1 MRARL
6 LRTSTFRLSLLY
18 VVLFGASVLL
28 LLAFIYWTTVRVIDR
43 QTSDTIEAEVRGL
56 AEQYRA
62 RGIRQLV
69 AVIEERS
76 GPYGDPDS
84 VYLLADPSLRRL
96 AGNLS
101 AWPRE
106 AAGTEGGWVEVSATR
121 ASGEETH
128 GTIRARAFVLPG
140 GFRLL
145 VGRDPRGRA
154 DFEDLILESLGGA
167 LGITLVLGLL
177 GGLVMSRRMLRR
189 VDAVRETG
197 QRIVRGDLSRR
208 MPVTGVGDEFDRLSI
223 TVNEMLDEIETLMTG
238 LRTVTDSVAHD
249 LRSPLTRL
257 RSRLELALREGPANE
272 QGHRAALERAIAET
286 DGILRTFAT
295 LMEIARAESGK
306 AGIALSPVNLRAI
319 VADMVEL
326 YAPLAEAKG
335 LTIEAALEETGSV
348 AGHGQF
354 LSQLVANL
362 LDNALAYTPEGR
374 IRLSLTREHSGAV
387 RLTVEDSGPGI
398 PPEER
403 GARAAALRPPGCKP
417 HRRGQRPGAQPRRG
431 SCDLAPGGAGAG
443 RKPVGRPSRQCNVSA
458 LSSLSGATGRAKPDR
473 SQVLTRPGRGVGGL
487 PLAACSRPS
496 RSSPTARPSERG
508 SHPPP
513 AKAGTRHRRGTRASS
528 GRPREGSRRSP

>member
-1 MRARL
+1 MPATRL
-6 LRTSTFRLSLLY
+6 FRTSTFRLSLLY

-28 LLAFIYWTTVRVIDR
+28 LLAFIYWTTVRVIDS

-84 VYLLADPSLRRL
+84 VYLLADAGFRKL

-106 AAGTEGGWVEVSATR
+106 AAEAGDGWVEIVAKR
-121 ASGEETH
+121 ASGEEAH
-128 GTIRARAFVLPG
+128 GSISARTFVLPG

-197 QRIVRGDLSRR
+197 ERIVRGDLSRR
-208 MPVTGVGDEFDRLSI
+208 MPVTGVGDEFDRLSA

-257 RSRLELALREGPANE
+257 KSRLELALSEGPE
-272 QGHRAALERAIAET
+272 GEDGHRAALERAIAET
-286 DGILRTFAT
+286 DAILRTFAT

-306 AGIALSPVNLRAI
+306 AGIALAPVDLRA
-319 VADMVEL
+319 VVSDMVEL
-326 YAPLAEAKG
+326 YAPLAEEKG
-335 LTIEAALEETGSV
+335 LAIGAALDETGEVS
-348 AGHGQF
+348 GHGQF

-362 LDNALAYTPEGR
+362 LDNALACTPEGR
-374 IRLSLTREHSGAV
+374 IGVSLARRTSGTV

-403 GARAAALRPPGCKP
+403 ERVLQRFVRLDTSRTGGGSGLGLSLVAGVATLHRA
-417 HRRGQRPGAQPRRG
+417 
-431 SCDLAPGGAGAG
+431 
-443 RKPVGRPSRQCNVSA
+443 
-458 LSSLSGATGRAKPDR
+458 SL
-473 SQVLTRPGRGVGGL
+473 VLDESPLGGL
-487 PLAACSRPS
+487 RV
-496 RSSPTARPSERG
+496 TVTF
-508 SHPPP
+508 PPP
-513 AKAGTRHRRGTRASS
+513 VA
-528 GRPREGSRRSP
+528 

>member
-1 MRARL
+1 MRTTRL

-28 LLAFIYWTTVRVIDR
+28 LLAFIYWTTVRVIDS

-84 VYLLADPSLRRL
+84 VYLLADPGFRRL

-106 AAGTEGGWVEVSATR
+106 AAGAEAGWVEIAATR
-121 ASGEETH
+121 ASGEEAH
-128 GTIRARAFVLPG
+128 GTIRARTFTLPG

-257 RSRLELALREGPANE
+257 KSRLELALREGPADE
-272 QGHRAALERAIAET
+272 DRHRVALERAIAET

-306 AGIALSPVNLRAI
+306 AGIALEPLDLRI
-319 VADMVEL
+319 VVADMVEL
-326 YAPLAEAKG
+326 YAPLAEEKG
-335 LTIEAALEETGSV
+335 LAIDAALEESGEVS
-348 AGHGQF
+348 GHGQF

-374 IRLSLTREHSGAV
+374 IRVSLAREDSGAV
-387 RLTVEDSGPGI
+387 RLVVEDSGPGI
-398 PPEER
+398 SPEER
-403 GARAAALRPPGCKP
+403 ERVLQRFVRLDTSRTGGGSGLGLSLVAGVATLHRAVLALDESP
-417 HRRGQRPGAQPRRG
+417 
-431 SCDLAPGGAGAG
+431 L
-443 RKPVGRPSRQCNVSA
+443 
-458 LSSLSGATGRAKPDR
+458 
-473 SQVLTRPGRGVGGL
+473 GGL
-487 PLAACSRPS
+487 RV
-496 RSSPTARPSERG
+496 TVTF
-508 SHPPP
+508 PPP
-513 AKAGTRHRRGTRASS
+513 AA
-528 GRPREGSRRSP
+528 

>member
-1 MRARL
+1 MPATRL
-6 LRTSTFRLSLLY
+6 FRTSTFRLSLLY
-18 VVLFGASVLL
+18 VALFGASVLV
-28 LLAFIYWTTVRVIDR
+28 LLAFIYWTTVRVIDG

-62 RGIRQLV
+62 RGMRQLV

-84 VYLLADPSLRRL
+84 VYLLADPGLRRL

-106 AAGTEGGWVEVSATR
+106 AAGAEDGWVEVSARR
-121 ASGEETH
+121 ADDEDAR
-128 GTIRARAFVLPG
+128 GTIRARTFVLPG

-154 DFEDLILESLGGA
+154 TFEGVILESLGGA

-177 GGLVMSRRMLRR
+177 GGLIMSRRMLRR

-257 RSRLELALREGPANE
+257 KSRLELALSEGPADEN
-272 QGHRAALERAIAET
+272 GRRAALERAIAET
-286 DGILRTFAT
+286 DAILRTFAT

-306 AGIALSPVNLRAI
+306 AGIALVPLDLGAI

-326 YAPLAEAKG
+326 YAPLAEQKG
-335 LTIEAALEETGSV
+335 LAIEATLDETRPV
-348 AGHGQF
+348 AGHAEF

-362 LDNALAYTPEGR
+362 LDNALSCTPEGR
-374 IRLSLTREHSGAV
+374 IGVSLAPDDGGGV
-387 RLTVEDSGPGI
+387 RFTVEDSGPGI

-403 GARAAALRPPGCKP
+403 ERVLQRFVRLDASRTGGGSGLGLSLVAGVATLHRA
-417 HRRGQRPGAQPRRG
+417 
-431 SCDLAPGGAGAG
+431 
-443 RKPVGRPSRQCNVSA
+443 
-458 LSSLSGATGRAKPDR
+458 SL
-473 SQVLTRPGRGVGGL
+473 VLDESPLGGL
-487 PLAACSRPS
+487 RV
-496 RSSPTARPSERG
+496 TVTF
-508 SHPPP
+508 P
-513 AKAGTRHRRGTRASS
+513 APDAHH
-528 GRPREGSRRSP
+528 

>member
-1 MRARL
+1 MRTARL
-6 LRTSTFRLSLLY
+6 VRTSTFRLSLLY

-84 VYLLADPSLRRL
+84 VYLLADPGFRRL

-106 AAGTEGGWVEVSATR
+106 AAGAEGEAGWVEVSARR
-121 ASGEETH
+121 ASGEEAH
-128 GTIRARAFVLPG
+128 GTLRAHTFVLPG

-197 QRIVRGDLSRR
+197 ERIVRGDLSRR

-257 RSRLELALREGPANE
+257 KSRLELALREGPDDE
-272 QGHRAALERAIAET
+272 HGHRAALERAVAET

-306 AGIALSPVNLRAI
+306 AGIALEPVDLRAI
-319 VADMVEL
+319 VSDMIEL
-326 YAPLAEAKG
+326 YAPLAEEKG
-335 LTIEAALEETGSV
+335 LAIEAALEETGEVS
-348 AGHGQF
+348 GHGQF

-374 IRLSLTREHSGAV
+374 IKVCLARGDSGTV

-398 PPEER
+398 PPEDRER
-403 GARAAALRPPGCKP
+403 VQRRFVRLDASRTGGGSGLGLSLVAGVATLHRAELALDESP
-417 HRRGQRPGAQPRRG
+417 
-431 SCDLAPGGAGAG
+431 L
-443 RKPVGRPSRQCNVSA
+443 
-458 LSSLSGATGRAKPDR
+458 
-473 SQVLTRPGRGVGGL
+473 GGL
-487 PLAACSRPS
+487 RVSV
-496 RSSPTARPSERG
+496 TF
-508 SHPPP
+508 PPP
-513 AKAGTRHRRGTRASS
+513 AT
-528 GRPREGSRRSP
+528 

>member
-18 VVLFGASVLL
+18 VVLFGASVLV

-62 RGIRQLV
+62 RGIGQLV

-84 VYLLADPSLRRL
+84 VYLLADPGLRRL
-96 AGNLS
+96 SGNLS

-106 AAGTEGGWVEVSATR
+106 AAGAGAGWVEISARR
-121 ASGEETH
+121 ASGDEAH
-128 GTIRARAFVLPG
+128 GTIRARTFVLPG

-154 DFEDLILESLGGA
+154 AFEDLILESLGGA

-257 RSRLELALREGPANE
+257 KSRLELALREGPADG

-306 AGIALSPVNLRAI
+306 AGIGLEPVDLRAI

-326 YAPLAEAKG
+326 YAPLAEEKG
-335 LTIEAALEETGSV
+335 LAIEAEIGEAGSV

-362 LDNALAYTPEGR
+362 LDNALTYTPEGR
-374 IRLSLTREHSGAV
+374 IRVSLAPEDSGAV
-387 RLTVEDSGPGI
+387 RLLVEDSGPGI

-403 GARAAALRPPGCKP
+403 ERVLQRFVRLDASRTGGGSGLGLSLVAGVATLHRAALALDESPLRGLRVSVTFPP
-417 HRRGQRPGAQPRRG
+417 
-431 SCDLAPGGAGAG
+431 LAP
-443 RKPVGRPSRQCNVSA
+443 
-458 LSSLSGATGRAKPDR
+458 
-473 SQVLTRPGRGVGGL
+473 
-487 PLAACSRPS
+487 
-496 RSSPTARPSERG
+496 
-508 SHPPP
+508 
-513 AKAGTRHRRGTRASS
+513 
-528 GRPREGSRRSP
+528 

>member
-1 MRARL
+1 MPAARL

-18 VVLFGASVLL
+18 VGLFGASVLV

-43 QTSDTIEAEVRGL
+43 QTGATIEAEVRGL

-62 RGIRQLV
+62 RGIRRLI

-76 GPYGDPDS
+76 GTYGDPDG
-84 VYLLADPSLRRL
+84 VYLLADAQYRPL

-106 AAGTEGGWVEVSATR
+106 AGGAQGGWVEIAARR
-121 ASGEETH
+121 ADGGEAQ
-128 GTIRARAFVLPG
+128 GTIPARTFVLPG
-140 GFRLL
+140 DFRLL

-208 MPVTGVGDEFDRLSI
+208 MPVTGVGDEFDRLSA

-257 RSRLELALREGPANE
+257 KSRLELALRDGPADGPTDGQE
-272 QGHRAALERAIAET
+272 QGHGHRAALEHAIAET

-306 AGIALSPVNLRAI
+306 AGIAMAPLDLRAI
-319 VADMVEL
+319 VADMVAL
-326 YAPLAEAKG
+326 YAPLAEEKG
-335 LTIEAALEETGSV
+335 LRLEAALDDVGAVT
-348 AGHGQF
+348 GHGQF

-362 LDNALAYTPEGR
+362 LDNALAYTAEGHVR
-374 IRLSLTREHSGAV
+374 VTLARAPAGAA
-387 RLTVEDSGPGI
+387 RLTVEDSGTGI
-398 PPEER
+398 PPAER
-403 GARAAALRPPGCKP
+403 ARVLQRFVRLDASRSGGGSGLGLSLVAGVASL
-417 HRRGQRPGAQPRRG
+417 HR
-431 SCDLAPGGAGAG
+431 AP
-443 RKPVGRPSRQCNVSA
+443 
-458 LSSLSGATGRAKPDR
+458 L
-473 SQVLTRPGRGVGGL
+473 VLDQSPLGGL
-487 PLAACSRPS
+487 RVAV
-496 RSSPTARPSERG
+496 TF
-508 SHPPP
+508 PPP
-513 AKAGTRHRRGTRASS
+513 TT
-528 GRPREGSRRSP
+528 

>member
-1 MRARL
+1 MEISAR
-6 LRTSTFRLSLLY
+6 
-18 VVLFGASVLL
+18 
-28 LLAFIYWTTVRVIDR
+28 
-43 QTSDTIEAEVRGL
+43 
-56 AEQYRA
+56 
-62 RGIRQLV
+62 
-69 AVIEERS
+69 
-76 GPYGDPDS
+76 
-84 VYLLADPSLRRL
+84 
-96 AGNLS
+96 
-101 AWPRE
+101 
-106 AAGTEGGWVEVSATR
+106 R

-154 DFEDLILESLGGA
+154 DFEGLILETLGAA

-257 RSRLELALREGPANE
+257 KSRLELALREGPAGE
-272 QGHRAALERAIAET
+272 HGHRAALERAIAET

-295 LMEIARAESGK
+295 LMEIARAESGH
-306 AGIALSPVNLRAI
+306 AGIALAPVDLRAI

-326 YAPLAEAKG
+326 YAPLAEEKG
-335 LTIEAALEETGSV
+335 LAIEATLEETDAVS
-348 AGHGQF
+348 GHGQF

-374 IRLSLTREHSGAV
+374 IGVSLARDDAGAV

-403 GARAAALRPPGCKP
+403 ERVLQRFVRLDASRSGGG
-417 HRRGQRPGAQPRRG
+417 RGPRAQPRRG
-431 SCDLAPGGAGAG
+431 RRHPAPGNAGPG
-443 RKPVGRPSRQCNVSA
+443 REPAGRPSRERDLPAAGRLSA
-458 LSSLSGATGRAKPDR
+458 RERLPAERLDALPVHMVVENANARLRAHVDHAFRQAEAEFEIVAEAEQRAADSVQVFVGLVDHPRPLHGGHQGLQPGEDDLRVALNGEGLDAVNGCGAFFAAYAVVPAPAGLEPVAHCCRAALYCRRHEPNHD
-473 SQVLTRPGRGVGGL
+473 
-487 PLAACSRPS
+487 SRIMTKS
-496 RSSPTARPSERG
+496 
-508 SHPPP
+508 
-513 AKAGTRHRRGTRASS
+513 
-528 GRPREGSRRSP
+528 

>member
-1 MRARL
+1 MSTARL

-18 VVLFGASVLL
+18 VCLFGASVLV

-43 QTSDTIEAEVRGL
+43 QTSETIEAEVRGL

-62 RGIRQLV
+62 RGVGRLI

-76 GPYGDPDS
+76 GTYGDPDS
-84 VYLLADPSLRRL
+84 VYLLADPGLRPL
-96 AGNLS
+96 AGNLN

-106 AAGTEGGWVEVSATR
+106 ATGPEGGWVEIVARR
-121 ASGEETH
+121 ADGEEAH

-145 VGRDPRGRA
+145 VGRDSRGRA
-154 DFEDLILESLGGA
+154 DFEGLILESLGGA

-177 GGLVMSRRMLRR
+177 GGLAMSRRMLRR

-208 MPVTGVGDEFDRLSI
+208 MPVTGVGDEFDRLSV

-257 RSRLELALREGPANE
+257 KSRLELALRDGQTEGG
-272 QGHRAALERAIAET
+272 GHRAALERAIAET

-306 AGIALSPVNLRAI
+306 AGIAMAPVDLRAI
-319 VADMVEL
+319 TADMVEL
-326 YAPLAEAKG
+326 YAPLAEEKG
-335 LTIEAALEETGSV
+335 LAIEAALEAVGEV

-374 IRLSLTREHSGAV
+374 IRVTLAREPSGAA

-403 GARAAALRPPGCKP
+403 ERVLQRFVRLDASRSGGGSGLGLSLVAGVASLHRARLALDESP
-417 HRRGQRPGAQPRRG
+417 
-431 SCDLAPGGAGAG
+431 L
-443 RKPVGRPSRQCNVSA
+443 
-458 LSSLSGATGRAKPDR
+458 
-473 SQVLTRPGRGVGGL
+473 GGL
-487 PLAACSRPS
+487 WASVAFPPS
-496 RSSPTARPSERG
+496 AR
-508 SHPPP
+508 
-513 AKAGTRHRRGTRASS
+513 
-528 GRPREGSRRSP
+528 

>member
-18 VVLFGASVLL
+18 VGLFGASVLV
-28 LLAFIYWTTVRVIDR
+28 LLAFIYWTTVRVIDS

-62 RGIRQLV
+62 RGMGQLI

-76 GPYGDPDS
+76 GDYGDPDS
-84 VYLLADPSLRRL
+84 VYLLADPALRPL

-106 AAGTEGGWVEVSATR
+106 AAGAEDGWVEVSARR
-121 ASGEETH
+121 ASGEEAH
-128 GTIRARAFVLPG
+128 GTIRAHTFVLPG

-154 DFEDLILESLGGA
+154 DFEGLILETLGYA

-257 RSRLELALREGPANE
+257 KSRLELALREGLDDE
-272 QGHRAALERAIAET
+272 HGHRAALERAIAET
-286 DGILRTFAT
+286 DCILRTFAT

-306 AGIALSPVNLRAI
+306 AGIAMAPVDLGAI
-319 VADMVEL
+319 VGDMVEL
-326 YAPLAEAKG
+326 YAPLADEKG
-335 LTIEAALEETGSV
+335 LAIEATLDETEPV
-348 AGHGQF
+348 AGHAQF

-374 IRLSLTREHSGAV
+374 IGVSLAHGEAGAV
-387 RLTVEDSGPGI
+387 RLIVEDSGPGI

-403 GARAAALRPPGCKP
+403 ERVLQRFVRLDASRTGGGSGLGLSLVAGVAAL
-417 HRRGQRPGAQPRRG
+417 HRA
-431 SCDLAPGGAGAG
+431 SLALDESP
-443 RKPVGRPSRQCNVSA
+443 
-458 LSSLSGATGRAKPDR
+458 L
-473 SQVLTRPGRGVGGL
+473 GGL
-487 PLAACSRPS
+487 RA
-496 RSSPTARPSERG
+496 TVTF
-508 SHPPP
+508 PPP
-513 AKAGTRHRRGTRASS
+513 AA
-528 GRPREGSRRSP
+528 

>member
-1 MRARL
+1 M
-6 LRTSTFRLSLLY
+6 
-18 VVLFGASVLL
+18 
-28 LLAFIYWTTVRVIDR
+28 
-43 QTSDTIEAEVRGL
+43 
-56 AEQYRA
+56 
-62 RGIRQLV
+62 
-69 AVIEERS
+69 
-76 GPYGDPDS
+76 
-84 VYLLADPSLRRL
+84 YLLADPGLRRL

-106 AAGTEGGWVEVSATR
+106 AEGAEDGWVEISARR
-121 ASGEETH
+121 AGGEETH
-128 GTIRARAFVLPG
+128 GPIRARTFLLPG

-154 DFEDLILESLGGA
+154 DFEGLILESLGYA

-208 MPVTGVGDEFDRLSI
+208 MPVTGVGDEFDRLSV

-257 RSRLELALREGPANE
+257 KSRLELALREGPDDE
-272 QGHRAALERAIAET
+272 RGHRAALERAIAET

-306 AGIALSPVNLRAI
+306 AGIAMAPVDLGTI

-335 LTIEAALEETGSV
+335 LAIEAALEETQRVVS
-348 AGHGQF
+348 GHAQF

-362 LDNALAYTPEGR
+362 LDNALACTPEGR
-374 IRLSLTREHSGAV
+374 IRVSLVRERSGAV
-387 RLTVEDSGPGI
+387 RLAVEDSGPGI
-398 PPEER
+398 PAEER
-403 GARAAALRPPGCKP
+403 ERVLQRFVRLDASRTGGGSGLGLSLVAGVASLHRASLVARRESAGRASRDPDLPGAGSLIRLSGSACALLGLKAPAERLDAPPVHAPVGIAQMRAWRSGRGSLRRPADSRHSTSSGKPSGRAADRMQVVVGRGDDPGSRHRPLHGG
-417 HRRGQRPGAQPRRG
+417 HQGLESGEG
-431 SCDLAPGGAGAG
+431 DLAG
-443 RKPVGRPSRQCNVSA
+443 
-458 LSSLSGATGRAKPDR
+458 
-473 SQVLTRPGRGVGGL
+473 
-487 PLAACSRPS
+487 
-496 RSSPTARPSERG
+496 SP
-508 SHPPP
+508 
-513 AKAGTRHRRGTRASS
+513 
-528 GRPREGSRRSP
+528 

>member
-1 MRARL
+1 MTIARL

-28 LLAFIYWTTVRVIDR
+28 LLAFIYWTTVRVIDS

-69 AVIEERS
+69 AVIGERS

-84 VYLLADPSLRRL
+84 VYLLADPGLRKL

-106 AAGTEGGWVEVSATR
+106 AAGAEADWVEIAATR
-121 ASGEETH
+121 ASGEEAH
-128 GTIRARAFVLPG
+128 GSIRARTFVLPG

-257 RSRLELALREGPANE
+257 KSRLELALREGPTDE

-286 DGILRTFAT
+286 DAILRTFAT

-306 AGIALSPVNLRAI
+306 TGITLTPVDLRAV

-326 YAPLAEAKG
+326 YAPLAEEKG
-335 LTIEAALEETGSV
+335 LAIDAALENTGEV
-348 AGHGQF
+348 FGHGQF

-374 IRLSLTREHSGAV
+374 IGVSLARESAGAV

-403 GARAAALRPPGCKP
+403 ERVLQRFVRLDASRTGGGSGLGLSLVAGVATLHRAELALDESPF
-417 HRRGQRPGAQPRRG
+417 
-431 SCDLAPGGAGAG
+431 
-443 RKPVGRPSRQCNVSA
+443 
-458 LSSLSGATGRAKPDR
+458 
-473 SQVLTRPGRGVGGL
+473 GGL
-487 PLAACSRPS
+487 RA
-496 RSSPTARPSERG
+496 TVTF
-508 SHPPP
+508 PPP
-513 AKAGTRHRRGTRASS
+513 NA
-528 GRPREGSRRSP
+528 

>member
-1 MRARL
+1 MTIARL

-28 LLAFIYWTTVRVIDR
+28 LLAFIYWTTVRVIDS

-69 AVIEERS
+69 AVIGERS

-84 VYLLADPSLRRL
+84 VYLLADPGLRKL

-106 AAGTEGGWVEVSATR
+106 AAGAEAGWVEIAATR
-121 ASGEETH
+121 ASGEEAH
-128 GTIRARAFVLPG
+128 GSIRARTFVLPG

-238 LRTVTDSVAHD
+238 LRTVTDSAAHD

-257 RSRLELALREGPANE
+257 KSRLELALREGPADE

-306 AGIALSPVNLRAI
+306 AGIALDAGGSPRRRRR
-319 VADMVEL
+319 
-326 YAPLAEAKG
+326 
-335 LTIEAALEETGSV
+335 
-348 AGHGQF
+348 HG
-354 LSQLVANL
+354 
-362 LDNALAYTPEGR
+362 R
-374 IRLSLTREHSGAV
+374 
-387 RLTVEDSGPGI
+387 
-398 PPEER
+398 
-403 GARAAALRPPGCKP
+403 ALRPP
-417 HRRGQRPGAQPRRG
+417 RRRE
-431 SCDLAPGGAGAG
+431 
-443 RKPVGRPSRQCNVSA
+443 
-458 LSSLSGATGRAKPDR
+458 
-473 SQVLTRPGRGVGGL
+473 GL
-487 PLAACSRPS
+487 
-496 RSSPTARPSERG
+496 
-508 SHPPP
+508 
-513 AKAGTRHRRGTRASS
+513 RHRG
-528 GRPREGSRRSP
+528 

>member
-1 MRARL
+1 MSTTRL

-18 VVLFGASVLL
+18 ICLFGASVLV
-28 LLAFIYWTTVRVIDR
+28 LLAFIYWTTGRVIDR
-43 QTSDTIEAEVRGL
+43 QTTDTIEAEIRGL

-84 VYLLADPSLRRL
+84 VYLLADAGFRPL

-106 AAGTEGGWVEVSATR
+106 AGGPEGGWVEIAARRS
-121 ASGEETH
+121 SSEEAH
-128 GTIRARAFVLPG
+128 GTIRARTFVLAG

-197 QRIVRGDLSRR
+197 QRIMRGDLSRR

-257 RSRLELALREGPANE
+257 KARLELALREGPPE
-272 QGHRAALERAIAET
+272 GQGQGQGQGHRAALERAVAET
-286 DGILRTFAT
+286 DGILHTFAT

-306 AGIALSPVNLRAI
+306 AGIAMGPVDLHAV

-326 YAPLAEAKG
+326 YTPHAEEKG
-335 LTIEAALEETGSV
+335 LAMEAALDEAGTV

-362 LDNALAYTPEGR
+362 LDNALAYTPAGGR
-374 IRLSLTREHSGAV
+374 VAIALAREPAGAARLA
-387 RLTVEDSGPGI
+387 VEDSGPGI
-398 PPEER
+398 PPEDRER
-403 GARAAALRPPGCKP
+403 VL
-417 HRRGQRPGAQPRRG
+417 QRFVRL
-431 SCDLAPGGAGAG
+431 D
-443 RKPVGRPSRQCNVSA
+443 
-458 LSSLSGATGRAKPDR
+458 T
-473 SQVLTRPGRGVGGL
+473 
-487 PLAACSRPS
+487 SRPS
-496 RSSPTARPSERG
+496 GGSGLGLSLVAGVASLHRARLALDESPLGGLRVTLTF
-508 SHPPP
+508 PPP
-513 AKAGTRHRRGTRASS
+513 A
-528 GRPREGSRRSP
+528 P

>member
-1 MRARL
+1 MPIARL
-6 LRTSTFRLSLLY
+6 FRTSTFRLSLLY
-18 VVLFGASVLL
+18 VGLFGASVLV

-43 QTSDTIEAEVRGL
+43 QTTATIEAEIRGL
-56 AEQYRA
+56 DEQYRA
-62 RGIRQLV
+62 RGVRRLI

-84 VYLLADPSLRRL
+84 VYLLADAGFQPL

-106 AAGTEGGWVEVSATR
+106 ASGAQGGWVEIAATR
-121 ASGEETH
+121 AGGEAQ
-128 GTIRARAFVLPG
+128 GTLSARTFVLSG

-154 DFEDLILESLGGA
+154 DFEGLILETLGAA

-189 VDAVRETG
+189 VDAVHETG

-208 MPVTGVGDEFDRLSI
+208 LPVTGVGDEFDRLAV

-257 RSRLELALREGPANE
+257 KSRLELALCDGARDGD
-272 QGHRAALERAIAET
+272 GDGRSHRAALERAIAET
-286 DGILRTFAT
+286 DGILRTFAM

-306 AGIALSPVNLRAI
+306 AGIAMAPVDLGAV

-326 YAPLAEAKG
+326 YAPLADEKG
-335 LTIEAALEETGSV
+335 LAIETVLDETDTV

-362 LDNALAYTPEGR
+362 LDNALACTAEGR
-374 IRLSLTREHSGAV
+374 IRVALAREPSGAA
-387 RLTVEDSGPGI
+387 RLTVEDTGPGI
-398 PPEER
+398 PPAER
-403 GARAAALRPPGCKP
+403 ERVL
-417 HRRGQRPGAQPRRG
+417 QRFVRL
-431 SCDLAPGGAGAG
+431 D
-443 RKPVGRPSRQCNVSA
+443 
-458 LSSLSGATGRAKPDR
+458 T
-473 SQVLTRPGRGVGGL
+473 
-487 PLAACSRPS
+487 SRPS
-496 RSSPTARPSERG
+496 GGSGLGLSLVAGVASLHRATLALDESPLGGLRVSVTF
-508 SHPPP
+508 PPP
-513 AKAGTRHRRGTRASS
+513 V
-528 GRPREGSRRSP
+528 P

>member
-1 MRARL
+1 MPTARL

-18 VVLFGASVLL
+18 VGLFGASVLV
-28 LLAFIYWTTVRVIDR
+28 LLAFIYWTTVRVIDS

-56 AEQYRA
+56 AEQYRT
-62 RGIRQLV
+62 RGIRRLI

-84 VYLLADPSLRRL
+84 VYLLADRALKPL

-106 AAGTEGGWVEVSATR
+106 AVGAEGGWVEIAATR
-121 ASGEETH
+121 KGGGEAH
-128 GTIRARAFVLPG
+128 GTLRARTFVLPE

-154 DFEDLILESLGGA
+154 EFEGLILETLGGA
-167 LGITLVLGLL
+167 LGITLVLGVL

-208 MPVTGVGDEFDRLSI
+208 MPVTGVGDEFDRLSL

-257 RSRLELALREGPANE
+257 KSRLELALGEEPAAGH
-272 QGHRAALERAIAET
+272 GHRAALERAIAET
-286 DGILRTFAT
+286 DGILRTFAM

-306 AGIALSPVNLRAI
+306 AGIAMAPVDLRAI
-319 VADMVEL
+319 VAGMVEL
-326 YAPLAEAKG
+326 YSPLAEEKG
-335 LTIEAALEETGSV
+335 LAIDAALDETGEV
-348 AGHGQF
+348 PGHGQF

-362 LDNALAYTPEGR
+362 LDNALAYTPQGGSVAVT
-374 IRLSLTREHSGAV
+374 LSREPSGAV
-387 RLTVEDSGPGI
+387 RLALEDSGPGI

-403 GARAAALRPPGCKP
+403 ERVLQRFV
-417 HRRGQRPGAQPRRG
+417 RLDTSRG
-431 SCDLAPGGAGAG
+431 GG
-443 RKPVGRPSRQCNVSA
+443 
-458 LSSLSGATGRAKPDR
+458 
-473 SQVLTRPGRGVGGL
+473 GGL
-487 PLAACSRPS
+487 GLSLVAGVATLHRASLVLDESPLGGLRV
-496 RSSPTARPSERG
+496 TVTF
-508 SHPPP
+508 PPP
-513 AKAGTRHRRGTRASS
+513 A
-528 GRPREGSRRSP
+528 P

>member
-1 MRARL
+1 MEISAR
-6 LRTSTFRLSLLY
+6 
-18 VVLFGASVLL
+18 
-28 LLAFIYWTTVRVIDR
+28 
-43 QTSDTIEAEVRGL
+43 
-56 AEQYRA
+56 
-62 RGIRQLV
+62 
-69 AVIEERS
+69 
-76 GPYGDPDS
+76 
-84 VYLLADPSLRRL
+84 
-96 AGNLS
+96 
-101 AWPRE
+101 
-106 AAGTEGGWVEVSATR
+106 R
-121 ASGEETH
+121 ASGDDAH
-128 GTIRARAFVLPG
+128 GTIRARTFVLPG

-177 GGLVMSRRMLRR
+177 GGLVISRRMLRR

-257 RSRLELALREGPANE
+257 KSRLELALREGPADE

-306 AGIALSPVNLRAI
+306 AGIALEPVDLRAI

-326 YAPLAEAKG
+326 YAPLAEEKG
-335 LTIEAALEETGSV
+335 LAIEAALEEAGSV

-362 LDNALAYTPEGR
+362 LDNALAYTHEGR
-374 IRLSLTREHSGAV
+374 IRVSLAHGDSGAV

-403 GARAAALRPPGCKP
+403 ERVLQRFVRLDASRTGGGSGLGLSLVAGVATLHRAELALVESP
-417 HRRGQRPGAQPRRG
+417 
-431 SCDLAPGGAGAG
+431 L
-443 RKPVGRPSRQCNVSA
+443 
-458 LSSLSGATGRAKPDR
+458 
-473 SQVLTRPGRGVGGL
+473 GGL
-487 PLAACSRPS
+487 RVSV
-496 RSSPTARPSERG
+496 TF
-508 SHPPP
+508 PPV
-513 AKAGTRHRRGTRASS
+513 AS
-528 GRPREGSRRSP
+528 